1 MGAISSSYDRHK
13 LQACANGGGIYHTNS
28 KELRDH
34 YTKIFEEAEITN
46 FQFKITK

>member
-1 MGAISSSYDRHK
+1 MIGTSCK
-13 LQACANGGGIYHTNS
+13 LAPVGGIYHTNS

>member
-1 MGAISSSYDRHK
+1 MVIQTKKYTCSFPGDV
-13 LQACANGGGIYHTNS
+13 IYHTNS
-28 KELRDH
+28 EELRDH